1 MSGASALGTLCS
13 GSLVRRSR
21 YMHHVC
27 VWFACELA
35 LLSGIARWSL
45 QVAIAADRCAELSP
59 FHLSLCHVG
68 QRCLGLQRWVLS
80 VLARSCVRAADMHDL
95 CLWFF
100 RASWRSLGIARWS
113 LRLLLTAALEL
124 CPFTH
129 HCAISARDVRGFSI
143 FRWVLCVWV
152 CSRFRAADT
161 HDSCVWLWRGSCSA
175 ASGRNTLVTSGGER
189 C

>member
-1 MSGASALGTLCS
+1 MWL
-13 GSLVRRSR
+13 
-21 YMHHVC
+21 
-27 VWFACELA
+27 ACELWR
-35 LLSGIARWSL
+35 SFQVVTRWSL
-45 QVAIAADRCAELSP
+45 CVASAADRYAELCPYRAS
-59 FHLSLCHVG
+59 HSLRHVG
-68 QRCLGLQRWVLS
+68 QRCPGLQRWVLC

-95 CLWFF
+95 CLWFC

-143 FRWVLCVWV
+143 FFVGYFVFGFALASGLQIRTT
-152 CSRFRAADT
+152 RA
-161 HDSCVWLWRGSCSA
+161 CGSGVRA
-175 ASGRNTLVTSGGER
+175 VARLPGRNTLVTSGGER